1 VPSAIMTLVGVLA
14 LMSPGGSLPGPPS
27 NLRIDPALERVVER
41 MWRTSP
47 LFRAQCARIAEE
59 PDLFVAVWYD
69 NSAVSGGRRAVT
81 TFVRHARRLVSAQV
95 RLAHGHDPVEL
106 LAHELEHI
114 VEQLD
119 GVNLSVE
126 VATGGPVRRARDG
139 SFETQRAIKAGLR
152 VQREVRQGT
161 ESLARADPAS
171 DVAATYSQQWVPPLR
186 RP

>member
-1 VPSAIMTLVGVLA
+1 MPSTIIALAGVLA
-14 LMSPGGSLPGPPS
+14 VMSLDNPTPGLPP
-27 NLRIDPALERVVER
+27 NLRVDPALERVVER

-47 LFRAQCARIAEE
+47 LFRAQCARIADE
-59 PDLFVAVWYD
+59 PTLVVAVWYD
-69 NSAVSGGRRAVT
+69 NSAVPGGRRAVT

-95 RLAHGHDPVEL
+95 RLARGDDPVEL

-119 GVNLSVE
+119 GVNLA
-126 VATGGPVRRARDG
+126 VAVLRGERVMRARDG
-139 SFETQRAIKAGLR
+139 SFETQRAIDAGLR

-171 DVAATYSQQWVPPLR
+171 GVAATYSQQWRPPLR